1 MVTVQEVIEIRKIN
15 RILDKI
21 KYCKENTDKTEIK
34 LFLISIEQQF
44 ISKNSLTEK
53 QLIALEGIYDAIVTY
68 RHALW
73 DDACGAHL
81 DTWGQE

>member
-1 MVTVQEVIEIRKIN
+1 MVTVHEVIEIRKIN

-34 LFLISIEQQF
+34 LFLMSIEQQF

-53 QLIALEGIYDAIVTY
+53 QLKALDNAYNAIKEY
-68 RHALW
+68 KEMIW
-73 DDACGAHL
+73 DELCGSHL
-81 DTWGQE
+81 D

>member
-34 LFLISIEQQF
+34 LFIMSIELHF
-44 ISKNSLTEK
+44 IS
-53 QLIALEGIYDAIVTY
+53 
-68 RHALW
+68 
-73 DDACGAHL
+73 
-81 DTWGQE
+81 

>member
-34 LFLISIEQQF
+34 LFLMSIEQQF
-44 ISKNSLTEK
+44 ILKNSLTEK
-53 QLIALEGIYDAIVTY
+53 QLGALEGIYDALMDY
-68 RHALW
+68 KDALW
-73 DDACGAHL
+73 NDVGEAHL
-81 DTWGQE
+81 STWG

>member
-34 LFLISIEQQF
+34 LFLMSIEQQF

-68 RHALW
+68 
-73 DDACGAHL
+73 
-81 DTWGQE
+81 

>member
-1 MVTVQEVIEIRKIN
+1 MITVQEVIEIRKIN

-34 LFLISIEQQF
+34 LFLMSIEQQF

-53 QLIALEGIYDAIVTY
+53 QLIALEGIYDALMDY
-68 RHALW
+68 KDALW
-73 DDACGAHL
+73 NDVGEAHL
-81 DTWGQE
+81 STWG

>member
-1 MVTVQEVIEIRKIN
+1 MVTVQEVIEIRKIS

-34 LFLISIEQQF
+34 LFLMSIEQQF
-44 ISKNSLTEK
+44 ILKNSLTEK

-68 RHALW
+68 RQVLW
-73 DDACGAHL
+73 DDVCGAHL
-81 DTWGQE
+81 DTCG